1 MPTTAYSIELKPNPF
16 DQYCISAG
24 FKVGDLI
31 FLSGHVAIDEAGIPI
46 KGGFDVQANV
56 TFENLERSL
65 QNAGSSLDKIIKVT
79 IYLTNMKQHR
89 PKIIE
94 LRKKW
99 FNPPYPADT
108 LVEVSALGDPSR
120 LIEIEAI
127 ALSDGRVARQA

>member
-1 MPTTAYSIELKPNPF
+1 MVPNAYPIQLEPDPF
-16 DQYCISAG
+16 GQYRISAG

-31 FLSGHVAIDEAGIPI
+31 FLSGHVPIDMNGEHVGN
-46 KGGFDVQANV
+46 GFDEQANV
-56 TFENLERSL
+56 TFENLQRTLEH
-65 QNAGSSLDKIIKVT
+65 AGSGIENIIKVT
-79 IYLTNMKQHR
+79 IYLTNMTLHR

-108 LVEVSALGDPSR
+108 LVEVSALGHPKR

-127 ALSDGRVARQA
+127 AMFKGQIER

>member
-1 MPTTAYSIELKPNPF
+1 MPTTAYPIDLEPNPF

-46 KGGFDVQANV
+46 EGDFDVQANV

-65 QNAGSSLDKIIKVT
+65 QEAGSSLDNIIKVT
-79 IYLTNMKQHR
+79 IYLTDMKLHR
-89 PKIIE
+89 SKIIE

-99 FNPPYPADT
+99 FIPPYPADT

-127 ALSDGRVARQA
+127 ALSDGQVARQA

>member
-1 MPTTAYSIELKPNPF
+1 MPTTAYSIDLEPNPF

-31 FLSGHVAIDEAGIPI
+31 FLSGHVAIDEAGMPI
-46 KGGFDVQANV
+46 EGGFDVQANV

-65 QNAGSSLDKIIKVT
+65 QKAGSSLDNIIKVT
-79 IYLTNMKQHR
+79 IYLTDMKQHR

-127 ALSDGRVARQA
+127 ALSDGQVARQA